1 MKHSRKRISGTLP
14 GDASRLSLTKEV
26 IVSTNE
32 SALQEE
38 LRRLREESALLEEIK
53 RLRQENERLKAEQ
66 GSIAGSG
73 PRNLVPKEL
82 SEEERLQREG
92 FADEVP
98 VPGRHAPT
106 FNIVNDLLSIGAVPW
121 GDPLTPAYLLDKHYR
136 IVDWNTAFGLAFDH
150 SMDGR
155 RGLSVLEWVY
165 LLDNFEESLSQ
176 SAKDFAD
183 PNNLPRIHVEPI
195 IYTSP
200 NYGKI
205 VAKKRA
211 YQVPD
216 DAGQLLGWLVTL
228 APKFPDAATS
238 LRYKRD
244 LFANLK
250 REMVW
255 SEYAMSYDSVL
266 LSSRVYPELLNHMI
280 GEAVPAGGNGKLNPI
295 GRGARILDVGAGTG
309 NIARLLAHFK
319 RGHVIF
325 AIENNAGMLDLL
337 NSKCAPHL
345 RFDDNGP
352 GILAIKQ
359 DASMLFGLPEASFD
373 FAILNNVAYA
383 LADPVA
389 CFRQVRAALMPKGEI
404 RVSGPQKSTDLEKL
418 FSRIAEDLEVAGR
431 TAELKDD
438 FDRVREIN
446 QKALNSILYRWNVD
460 EMSNLLK
467 SAGFSQITYS
477 TDTAYAGQAMI
488 VAARK

>member
-1 MKHSRKRISGTLP
+1 MSKI
-14 GDASRLSLTKEV
+14 D
-26 IVSTNE
+26 

-53 RLRQENERLKAEQ
+53 RLREANERLKTEQ
-66 GSIAGSG
+66 RSTEASV

-82 SEEERLQREG
+82 SDEERLQRKE
-92 FADEVP
+92 FACDVP
-98 VPGRHAPT
+98 VPGRDAPT
-106 FNIVNDLLSIGAVPW
+106 FNIVNDLLSVGAVSW

-136 IVDWNTAFGLAFDH
+136 IVDWNTAFGMAFDH

-183 PNNLPRIHVEPI
+183 PNNLPRVHVETI

-200 NYGKI
+200 NYGQI

-211 YQVPD
+211 YQIPD

-228 APKFPDAATS
+228 DPKMADAATS

-244 LFANLK
+244 LFAILK

-266 LSSRVYPELLNHMI
+266 LASRIYPELLKHVI
-280 GEAVPAGGNGKLNPI
+280 GETVPAGGDGKLTPI
-295 GRGARILDVGAGTG
+295 GRGSRILDVGAGTG
-309 NIARLLAHFK
+309 NVAGLLAHLK

-325 AIENNAGMLDLL
+325 AIENNPGMLDLL
-337 NSKCAPHL
+337 NSKCSPHL

-389 CFRQVRAALMPKGEI
+389 CFRQVRAALKPKGEI

-418 FSRIAEDLEVAGR
+418 FSRLAEDLEVAGR
-431 TAELKDD
+431 TDELKDD

-446 QKALNSILYRWNVD
+446 LKALSSILYRWNVD

-477 TDTAYAGQAMI
+477 TDIAYAGQAMI